1 MITALKTASILLS
14 YPSEEIH
21 SALPGLIE
29 ILTAG
34 NQAKKRET
42 KLLVELA
49 QDIADSELYDAQER
63 YVFLFDRTRSLSL
76 HLFEH
81 VHGESRDRGQ
91 AMVDLMSVYE
101 ENGLSIDEKELPD
114 YLPLFLEYLAT
125 RTESEAREMLLQTL
139 HIVTAL
145 RERLKKRKSIYA
157 NVFLALE
164 AFAKSKP
171 DQGLVK
177 SILAR
182 PEDDP
187 EDLEALD
194 AIWEEEAV
202 TFGGNA
208 GENACGPDRLQRQV
222 RASQRKPENLE
233 NNPNATPNTGEAQ

>member
-14 YPSEEIH
+14 YPSQEIH

-42 KLLVELA
+42 KLLAELA
-49 QDIADSELYDAQER
+49 RDIADSELYDAQER

-91 AMVDLMSVYE
+91 AMVDLMAVYE

-125 RTESEAREMLLQTL
+125 RTESEAQEMLSQTL
-139 HIVTAL
+139 HIVSAL
-145 RERLKKRKSIYA
+145 RKRLKKRKSIYA

-164 AFAKSKP
+164 AFANSKP

-187 EDLEALD
+187 EDLDALD

-222 RASQRKPENLE
+222 RASRRKPENLE
-233 NNPNATPNTGEAQ
+233 NNPNATPNAGEAQ